1 MYLFEHEQKRKRL
14 IHNSYLSVFILSLL
28 LSLYFFFTDYG
39 LGTQFIIRGTI
50 SALFYVAVF
59 YFAIKNKQWALF
71 LVKVNVLML
80 IIVSIASII
89 GLIFGH

>member
-1 MYLFEHEQKRKRL
+1 MYLFEHEQKRKKL

-59 YFAIKNKQWALF
+59 YFAMKNKRWALF

-80 IIVSIASII
+80 IIMLVAAII
-89 GLIFGH
+89 GLIFGR

>member
-39 LGTQFIIRGTI
+39 LGTQFIIRGTT

-80 IIVSIASII
+80 IIMSIANII

>member
-1 MYLFEHEQKRKRL
+1 MYLFEHEQKRKKL

-39 LGTQFIIRGTI
+39 LGVQFIIRGTI

-80 IIVSIASII
+80 IIMSIASII

>member
-1 MYLFEHEQKRKRL
+1 MYLFEHEQKRKKL

-71 LVKVNVLML
+71 LVKVKVLML
-80 IIVSIASII
+80 IIMSIASII

>member
-1 MYLFEHEQKRKRL
+1 MYLFEHEQKRKKI
-14 IHNSYLSVFILSLL
+14 IHNSYLFGFILSLL

-50 SALFYVAVF
+50 SALFFVAVF

-80 IIVSIASII
+80 IIMSIASII